1 MELIKKMIFGDKIK
15 ETNHISCL
23 NGKETTIKKMIIKR
37 ELSEQFNIIKDVYNA
52 FADVS
57 DDAGAG
63 KMDNAMLFK
72 IMFFDLLNELSLVS
86 DEQAISI
93 LEIKA
98 RKVAELEK
106 QYIGV

>member
-1 MELIKKMIFGDKIK
+1 MIFGDKIM

-23 NGKETTIKKMIIKR
+23 NGKETIIKKMVIKR
-37 ELSEQFNIIKDVYNA
+37 EISEQFNIIKDVYNA

-57 DDAGAG
+57 DAGR
-63 KMDNAMLFK
+63 MDNAMLFK
-72 IMFFDLLNELSLVS
+72 IMFFDLLNELSVLS

-98 RKVAELEK
+98 GKVAELEK
-106 QYIGV
+106 QYIGA

>member
-1 MELIKKMIFGDKIK
+1 MIFGDKIK

-23 NGKETTIKKMIIKR
+23 NGKETTIKKMVIKR

-52 FADVS
+52 FADA
-57 DDAGAG
+57 DE

-72 IMFFDLLNELSLVS
+72 IMFFDLLNELSILS

-98 RKVAELEK
+98 GKVAELEK
-106 QYIGV
+106 QYIGA

>member
-1 MELIKKMIFGDKIK
+1 MIFGDKIK

-23 NGKETTIKKMIIKR
+23 NGKETTIKKMVIKR

-57 DDAGAG
+57 DDVAGAG

-72 IMFFDLLNELSLVS
+72 IMFFDLLNELSLLS

-98 RKVAELEK
+98 RKVAELEN
-106 QYIGV
+106 QYIGA

>member
-1 MELIKKMIFGDKIK
+1 MIFGDKIM

-23 NGKETTIKKMIIKR
+23 NGKETTIKKMVIKR

-57 DDAGAG
+57 AGAG
-63 KMDNAMLFK
+63 KMDNALLFK
-72 IMFFDLLNELSLVS
+72 IMFFDLLNELSVLS

-93 LEIKA
+93 LELKA
-98 RKVAELEK
+98 GKVAELEK
-106 QYIGV
+106 QYIGA

>member
-1 MELIKKMIFGDKIK
+1 MIFGDKIK

-23 NGKETTIKKMIIKR
+23 NGKETTVKKMIIKR
-37 ELSEQFNIIKDVYNA
+37 ELSEQFNIIKDVFNA
-52 FADVS
+52 FADA
-57 DDAGAG
+57 DE

-72 IMFFDLLNELSLVS
+72 IMFFDLLNELSLLS

-98 RKVAELEK
+98 GKVAELEE
-106 QYIGV
+106 QYIGVVEW

>member
-1 MELIKKMIFGDKIK
+1 MIFNDKIK
-15 ETNHISCL
+15 ETDHISCL
-23 NGKETTIKKMIIKR
+23 NGKETIIKKMVIKR

-57 DDAGAG
+57 ADAGAG
-63 KMDNAMLFK
+63 RMDNAMLFK
-72 IMFFDLLNELSLVS
+72 IMFFDLLNELSVLS

-98 RKVAELEK
+98 GKVAELEK
-106 QYIGV
+106 QYIGA

>member
-1 MELIKKMIFGDKIK
+1 MIFGDKIK

-57 DDAGAG
+57 DAGAG

-72 IMFFDLLNELSLVS
+72 IMFFDLLNELSLLS

-106 QYIGV
+106 QYIGA